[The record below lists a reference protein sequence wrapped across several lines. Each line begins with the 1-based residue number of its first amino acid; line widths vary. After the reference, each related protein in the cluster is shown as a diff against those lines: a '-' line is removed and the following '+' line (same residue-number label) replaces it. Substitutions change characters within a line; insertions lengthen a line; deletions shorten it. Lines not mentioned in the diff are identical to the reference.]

1 MLTYILHAF
10 ENKLYFGKLKK
21 YTEGVAL
28 FYMCVSLFTVWLIG
42 DNCIVM
48 PQFVGKSQ
56 FLQHLENSTVHLWKN
71 ESKK

>member
-28 FYMCVSLFTVWLIG
+28 FYMCVSLFTV
-42 DNCIVM
+42 
-48 PQFVGKSQ
+48 
-56 FLQHLENSTVHLWKN
+56 
-71 ESKK
+71 